1 MFMIIMDNKSL
12 LLKVVESRLQQ
23 KETQVVVQVVKN
35 LPAMRET
42 WVRSL
47 GWEDSLEKCKTT
59 PVFWPGEFHG
69 QRSLVGYSPWGYKE
83 SNMTERLTQTHKLMK
98 GFLTIRVKKAET
110 LRVCSMNF
118 LENL

>member
-1 MFMIIMDNKSL
+1 MGMATLGFPCVS
-12 LLKVVESRLQQ
+12 VVE
-23 KETQVVVQVVKN
+23 N
-35 LPAMRET
+35 LPAKAGDPG
-42 WVRSL
+42 SIL
-47 GWEDSLEKCKTT
+47 GVGKIPYKGEWLPT
-59 PVFWPGEFHG
+59 PVFLPGEFHG

>member
-1 MFMIIMDNKSL
+1 M
-12 LLKVVESRLQQ
+12 
-23 KETQVVVQVVKN
+23 VKN
-35 LPAMRET
+35 LPANAENE
-42 WVRSL
+42 SL
-47 GWEDSLEKCKTT
+47 IPESGRFLGEGEWLPT
-59 PVFWPGEFHG
+59 PVFLPGEFHG